1 MDEPSSPE
9 GTPITLRIKFK
20 SVSLDD
26 FVARYGADV
35 SAGGIF
41 IRTKQPLGVG
51 SALHFDFSL
60 ADGSPLM
67 TGLGTVVWIREP
79 EPSRAGSIPGMGVRF
94 DQLAPESQ
102 QTHQQILAI
111 KARRGDRPT
120 AAPPQ
125 SPAAAPAARFAAR
138 PATPPPLAAGP
149 APAKP
154 VAPPPS
160 ARGSSDTFD
169 EFASGGKTEI
179 ADRPPSFY
187 FDSLDKAHGAAAG
200 ARQAE
205 DAAPKATLDDT
216 NTDSQLAGPA
226 DSSWSEPIDISEDAS
241 ATAPSPAATAARA
254 AATEQGR
261 PQSAGDELRP
271 ASLDL
276 PLGDSVPVADLP
288 PPSEPAAAPAAGQ
301 NWLDRAMKMTDGAGA
316 APVETSAE
324 HTEETAAPPEAMQTE
339 APPPAP
345 GDAHHSALG
354 DAGAFDQDVPD
365 LSTKKSGGQGKKLIV
380 VGIVAAGLAFAGVY
394 LMQTKPWQTP
404 VAPASR
410 PAPAEPVAAPA
421 VPKVGEPS
429 QPAATPTP
437 PPVEAVPVKPAEK
450 LPTPEPT
457 AGPSKT
463 KPEVVEKA
471 KPVEVA
477 KPVEAAEA
485 AKHPGPAAGSAKKT
499 ASKPV
504 PAAAATAPGSAG
516 QAEIVYLVKVRSL
529 PVGAQVLID
538 GEPMGQTP
546 FQRRILD
553 MDKSHTV
560 TVRKPGFLPYES
572 SVSPSSSW
580 AKDGNMQTLG
590 VFAKLKKLNV
600 QAAESS
606 AAPAAQPAPSTDSP
620 EKL

>member
-67 TGLGTVVWIREP
+67 TGLGTVVWVREP

-120 AAPPQ
+120 ATPPQ
-125 SPAAAPAARFAAR
+125 SPAAAPAPRFAAR

-154 VAPPPS
+154 VASPPS
-160 ARGSSDTFD
+160 ARGPSDTFD

-200 ARQAE
+200 AQQAE

-226 DSSWSEPIDISEDAS
+226 ASSWSEPIDISEDAS

-254 AATEQGR
+254 AAAEQGR

-276 PLGDSVPVADLP
+276 
-288 PPSEPAAAPAAGQ
+288 
-301 NWLDRAMKMTDGAGA
+301 
-316 APVETSAE
+316 
-324 HTEETAAPPEAMQTE
+324 
-339 APPPAP
+339 
-345 GDAHHSALG
+345 HS
-354 DAGAFDQDVPD
+354 
-365 LSTKKSGGQGKKLIV
+365 
-380 VGIVAAGLAFAGVY
+380 
-394 LMQTKPWQTP
+394 
-404 VAPASR
+404 
-410 PAPAEPVAAPA
+410 
-421 VPKVGEPS
+421 
-429 QPAATPTP
+429 
-437 PPVEAVPVKPAEK
+437 
-450 LPTPEPT
+450 
-457 AGPSKT
+457 
-463 KPEVVEKA
+463 
-471 KPVEVA
+471 
-477 KPVEAAEA
+477 
-485 AKHPGPAAGSAKKT
+485 
-499 ASKPV
+499 
-504 PAAAATAPGSAG
+504 ATAP
-516 QAEIVYLVKVRSL
+516 RSPIFSRRQSRL
-529 PVGAQVLID
+529 LRPRQGRVGLI
-538 GEPMGQTP
+538 E
-546 FQRRILD
+546 R
-553 MDKSHTV
+553 
-560 TVRKPGFLPYES
+560 
-572 SVSPSSSW
+572 
-580 AKDGNMQTLG
+580 
-590 VFAKLKKLNV
+590 
-600 QAAESS
+600 
-606 AAPAAQPAPSTDSP
+606 
-620 EKL
+620 